1 MLEAAISADPNNAA
15 YYLSLGVLYE
25 NQGNNEEAEKAYKK
39 AVELDPNN
47 AFANYYFGR
56 MLVMKYDKLD
66 QEAANMSQTE
76 YNKYNYENMRP
87 LLLESVKYFEKAYEL
102 DKENT
107 DPLRYLKNIY
117 YNLNDG
123 ENLQRVE
130 QLLLN

>member
-1 MLEAAISADPNNAA
+1 MLPQAAEAFDQLVKIDAKQYDPAKQMLEAAISADPNNAA

-66 QEAANMSQTE
+66 QKTE
-76 YNKYNYENMRP
+76 
-87 LLLESVKYFEKAYEL
+87 
-102 DKENT
+102 
-107 DPLRYLKNIY
+107 NI
-117 YNLNDG
+117 
-123 ENLQRVE
+123 
-130 QLLLN
+130 